1 MVPQSSSEFCT
12 ALDILF
18 KKPRTGYRSEKVVS
32 ALKGSITIRRAKSED
47 DEEARKEDPDYA
59 SRVQG
64 YSFGHG
70 QAFEKRKFF
79 CVGMNVYSSFNKS
92 FSTTRHVALAD

>member
-32 ALKGSITIRRAKSED
+32 ALKGSITIRREKSED
-47 DEEARKEDPDYA
+47 DEEASKEDADYA
-59 SRVQG
+59 SRYRVTHLVMDKLLKTG
-64 YSFGHG
+64 
-70 QAFEKRKFF
+70 
-79 CVGMNVYSSFNKS
+79 SSF
-92 FSTTRHVALAD
+92 VLG